1 MFNIHETAQDNSRE
15 LKQKRRFGFVS
26 HEHSRGAKHDA
37 FYRMPIDFKTRNVR
51 KGDGG
56 VSTKRK
62 FNLKVLKEWQNTVIV
77 VSDYEDKN
85 SILDD
90 DYIIFPL
97 ALSEWRA
104 EQERKLRFNNR
115 ANYYSLSEVDRLQA
129 TLEQNNLYDGFESLF
144 NKFKAEAH
152 LNDPRI
158 PKRLFE
164 SQGKNIRINGKKIN
178 TKNSQYF
185 IKVPKGIDKAKF
197 LRDKID
203 SYIQEV
209 NDGEK

>member
-1 MFNIHETAQDNSRE
+1 MSTFHETAQDNSRE
-15 LKQKRRFGFVS
+15 LQQKRRFGFAND
-26 HEHSRGAKHDA
+26 EHSRGAKHDA
-37 FYRMPIDFKTRNVR
+37 FYKMPIDFKTRNVR

-62 FNLKVLKEWQNTVIV
+62 FNLKVLEEWQNTVIV

-85 SILDD
+85 SILES

-97 ALSEWRA
+97 ALAEWRS
-104 EQERKLRFNNR
+104 EQERKLHFNNR
-115 ANYYSLSEVDRLQA
+115 ANYYSLSEVGRLQKV
-129 TLEQNNLYDGFESLF
+129 LEDNHLYSEFAPLF

-164 SQGKNIRINGKKIN
+164 SQGKKLRVNGQKIN
-178 TKNSQYF
+178 TKNSKHF
-185 IKVPKGIDKAKF
+185 IKVPSGIDKAKF
-197 LRDKID
+197 LRNKID

-209 NDGEK
+209 YDGKK